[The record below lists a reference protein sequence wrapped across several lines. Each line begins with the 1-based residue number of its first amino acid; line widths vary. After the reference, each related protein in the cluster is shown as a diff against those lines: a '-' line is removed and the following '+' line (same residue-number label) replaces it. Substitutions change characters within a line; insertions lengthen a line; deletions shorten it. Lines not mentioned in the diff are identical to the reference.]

1 MKTEAQ
7 YQYDE
12 RRKNETRKKLMKT
25 VSDLS
30 RLAKHKTKPI
40 TKNEVSRVSGVTRQT
55 IDRFPDVIEKINDF
69 NSKINA
75 GINYTIPLEINL
87 GEIKDLEYAKVLI
100 QSLSTEYED
109 TLQRLEKAEK
119 CITQR
124 DSTIAKLQLEVA
136 ELKGYLLSKG
146 RNIDET

>member
-12 RRKNETRKKLMKT
+12 RRKKETRNKLMKT

-30 RLAKHKTKPI
+30 KLAKHKTKPI

-55 IDRFPDVIEKINDF
+55 IDRFPDVIEKINKF

-75 GINYTIPLEINL
+75 ETNYTIPLEINL
-87 GEIKDLEYAKVLI
+87 GEIKDLDYAKMML
-100 QSLSTEYED
+100 QSLATEYED
-109 TLQRLEKAEK
+109 VLQRLEMAKR

-124 DSTIAKLQLEVA
+124 DSTIAKLQSEVS
-136 ELKGYLLSKG
+136 ELKGYLSSKG
-146 RNIDET
+146 RNVDKF